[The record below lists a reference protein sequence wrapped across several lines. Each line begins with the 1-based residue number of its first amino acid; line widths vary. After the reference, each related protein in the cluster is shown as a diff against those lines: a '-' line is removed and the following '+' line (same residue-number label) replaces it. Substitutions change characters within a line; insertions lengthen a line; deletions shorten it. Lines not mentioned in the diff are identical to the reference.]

1 MSPGPVDCAL
11 TAIMISGN
19 ILAGQKLLPSVRVT
33 FFCFQSVTFFKLK
46 MRFNLVP
53 CRNKKFLFRQL
64 VTRVLIVTLQNY
76 LRKGSNVKNAN
87 SIIIALA
94 ILNVQD
100 K

>member
-1 MSPGPVDCAL
+1 MCLDGNYDFREYIGRPK
-11 TAIMISGN
+11 TAT
-19 ILAGQKLLPSVRVT
+19 VRKSSKSH

-64 VTRVLIVTLQNY
+64 VTRVLIVISQNY
-76 LRKGSNVKNAN
+76 LRKGPNVKNAN

-94 ILNVQD
+94 ILNVHD

>member
-1 MSPGPVDCAL
+1 
-11 TAIMISGN
+11 
-19 ILAGQKLLPSVRVT
+19 
-33 FFCFQSVTFFKLK
+33 